1 MTGKRIGY
9 VRVST
14 YDQNP
19 GRQLDGIQL
28 DKKFTEYYTG
38 KSGSIRPQLEALK
51 DYVRED
57 DTLFVHSVDRLARSS
72 QDLLNLIDFFLKKKV
87 IVIFVGQNLTFNGN
101 DDSPMSKFQLAI
113 MGAFAELERE
123 ILLERQR
130 EGVARAKR
138 EGKYKGGRTTKMT
151 PEKIEELKL
160 KMQTRKTKTQIC
172 KELKISRATLYKY
185 LDQPGIA
192 I

>member
-9 VRVST
+9 VRVSS

-28 DKKFTEYYTG
+28 DKKFVEYYTG
-38 KSGSIRPQLEALK
+38 KGGSIRPQLEALK

-57 DTLFVHSVDRLARSS
+57 DTLFIHSVDRLARSS
-72 QDLLNLIDFFLKKKV
+72 QDLLNLLSFFLKKKV
-87 IVIFVGQNLTFNGN
+87 IVVFVGQNLTFNGN